1 MRPRDGSTRKSFR
14 RLTRKSGCPSTT
26 SSLYPWIVLGTTGS
40 YRFACPAIPKKAL
53 LLHPTRDREVLPS
66 ESLEAIRAVVNQDLA
81 QFKETAQWAHSRAQL
96 VIEEEVR
103 RSSGA
108 IREELQRDLNNAR
121 LGAAEVVQEVKETYE
136 KPMARRDL
144 IIMILEAVILFI
156 IAFVM
161 GRASARP

>member
-1 MRPRDGSTRKSFR
+1 VVAAEHRFILKPDDAAFALVTMN
-14 RLTRKSGCPSTT
+14 RL
-26 SSLYPWIVLGTTGS
+26 VL
-40 YRFACPAIPKKAL
+40 
-53 LLHPTRDREVLPS
+53 E

-81 QFKETAQWAHSRAQL
+81 QFKDTAQWAHSRAQSA
-96 VIEEEVR
+96 IEEEVR
-103 RSSGA
+103 RSSRA

-121 LGAAEVVQEVKETYE
+121 LRAAEIVQEVKETYE
-136 KPMARRDL
+136 KPMARMDL